1 MIRKYGYDEIERY
14 VPEDD
19 KKLVSSI
26 RKRQARS
33 KKKKLAQMEIEEEND
48 DEEVSLDQPLL
59 LVRCTL
65 TLFFLG

>member
-1 MIRKYGYDEIERY
+1 MIRKYGYDQIERY

-33 KKKKLAQMEIEEEND
+33 KKKRLEKMETEEGENE
-48 DEEVSLDQPLL
+48 DEEVRFHLSFRFCCHP
-59 LVRCTL
+59 
-65 TLFFLG
+65 